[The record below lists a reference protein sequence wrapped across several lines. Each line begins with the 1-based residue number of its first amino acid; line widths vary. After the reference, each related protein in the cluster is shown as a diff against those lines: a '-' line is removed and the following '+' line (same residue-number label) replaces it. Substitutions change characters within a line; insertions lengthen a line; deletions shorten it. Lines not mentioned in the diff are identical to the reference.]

1 MEIREETDS
10 RMCLRHRFM
19 KSYKKNTLALF
30 FCFVLSIILITF
42 PLILVHTNH
51 KMENIQG
58 KMLFTDADCS
68 ISEIDSSQVEMLA
81 SDPELEWYALRLLQ
95 YQEYQKDSPD
105 NHLDKGMTGT
115 SH

>member
-30 FCFVLSIILITF
+30 FCFVLSIILITSL
-42 PLILVHTNH
+42 LILVHTNH

-81 SDPELEWYALRLLQ
+81 SDPELEWYALRQLHIRNIRRIPRIIIWT
-95 YQEYQKDSPD
+95 E
-105 NHLDKGMTGT
+105 GMTGT

>member
-30 FCFVLSIILITF
+30 SCFVLSIILITSL
-42 PLILVHTNH
+42 LILVHTNH

-58 KMLFTDADCS
+58 KMLFTDAAVRWKCWRPTRS
-68 ISEIDSSQVEMLA
+68 WS
-81 SDPELEWYALRLLQ
+81 
-95 YQEYQKDSPD
+95 
-105 NHLDKGMTGT
+105 GMR
-115 SH
+115 